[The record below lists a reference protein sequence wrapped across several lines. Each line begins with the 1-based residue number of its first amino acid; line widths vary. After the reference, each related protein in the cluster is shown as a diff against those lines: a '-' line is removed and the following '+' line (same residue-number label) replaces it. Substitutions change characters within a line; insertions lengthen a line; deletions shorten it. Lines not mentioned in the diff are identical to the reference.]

1 MRVQDSPLP
10 PIPNLD
16 FYNPLG
22 IKFSGGFFY
31 VYWIL
36 LDLDLKFGL
45 SSKQL
50 IHHISCVMNHEL
62 YCIIA
67 SIMNNSLK
75 LFTIVNN
82 YMKVGKNGIMWDTVE
97 S

>member
-1 MRVQDSPLP
+1 
-10 PIPNLD
+10 
-16 FYNPLG
+16 
-22 IKFSGGFFY
+22 
-31 VYWIL
+31 
-36 LDLDLKFGL
+36 
-45 SSKQL
+45 
-50 IHHISCVMNHEL
+50 MNHEL

-67 SIMNNSLK
+67 NIMNNSLK